1 MFRAAISL
9 FAVIFVLVANVSNAA
24 AERRVA
30 LVIGNSDYKHT
41 SALRNP
47 KHDANDLSVVLARMG
62 FEVIDGTD
70 LNKRDMERRIRDFSN
85 ALEGADVGLF
95 FYAGHGLQVN
105 GKNFL
110 APIDAELKSESD
122 LDFEA
127 VELNLVLR
135 QMERNARINL
145 VFLDACRDNPLA
157 QVLARSLSSRGRSA
171 AMGRGLARVE
181 KAVGMMIAF
190 ATQPGNIALDGE
202 GRNSPFTSA
211 LLKHIGTDGASIND
225 VMIDVRNDVLE
236 STDGKQVP
244 WENSSLTGQFY
255 FKPGD
260 KAVQV
265 AAADPAQT
273 QTSTR
278 ATSSNADIDL
288 AFWTS
293 IRGSS
298 NPALFE
304 EYLRR
309 FPDGAF
315 TPIAK
320 EKLNKTRA
328 IDVEAATDK
337 SAKTA
342 TKKTDEAT
350 VKTAELTP
358 SATASDATK
367 GDEPAIDTAAA
378 KLQLAKDV
386 QTALK
391 KVGCYTSSIDGIW
404 GPGSQRAMQSFNSV
418 AKMSLSV
425 GEPDETALT
434 VIGAW
439 RGKRCVTVVKKKTPR
454 KTTSSRSAKKRPTQ
468 QRQQTTQRRQPP
480 PQRDSGPPPGGGG
493 PSTSV
498 IIGGGRRNGGGL
510 SIGIIGGGIRF

>member
-1 MFRAAISL
+1 MFRAAIS
-9 FAVIFVLVANVSNAA
+9 FISAIFVLLATITGAS

-30 LVIGNSDYKHT
+30 LVIGNSDYQNT
-41 SALRNP
+41 SRLRNP
-47 KHDANDLSVVLARMG
+47 ENDANDLSVILARMG
-62 FEVIDGTD
+62 FEVIDGTN
-70 LNKRDMERRIRDFSN
+70 LGKRDMEQRIRDFSN

-105 GKNFL
+105 GRNFL

-135 QMERNARINL
+135 QMERHARVNL

-171 AMGRGLARVE
+171 AIGRGLARVE

-202 GRNSPFTSA
+202 GRNSPFTTA
-211 LLKHIGTDGASIND
+211 LLKHIDTTGASIND
-225 VMIDVRNDVLE
+225 VMIEVRNEVLATT
-236 STDGKQVP
+236 SGKQVP

-260 KAVQV
+260 KAVKV
-265 AAADPAQT
+265 ATAEPTSAARAASSQT
-273 QTSTR
+273 
-278 ATSSNADIDL
+278 DLDL

-293 IRGSS
+293 IRESN
-298 NPALFE
+298 NPALYE

-309 FPDGAF
+309 FPTGVF
-315 TPIAK
+315 TPIAQA
-320 EKLNKTRA
+320 KLNKTRA
-328 IDVEAATDK
+328 IAVEAATDA
-337 SAKTA
+337 SG
-342 TKKTDEAT
+342 KKAEKDDSDR

-358 SATASDATK
+358 PASATDATQATPVA
-367 GDEPAIDTAAA
+367 DAAA

-391 KVGCYTSSIDGIW
+391 KVRCYTSSIDGIW
-404 GPGSQRAMQSFNSV
+404 GPGSRAAMQRFNRV
-418 AKMSLSV
+418 AKMKLQV
-425 GEPDETALT
+425 GEPDEKALT

-439 RGKRCVTVVKKKTPR
+439 RGQNCAVVATKRR
-454 KTTSSRSAKKRPTQ
+454 KTTTSRSAKRRPPTQ
-468 QRQQTTQRRQPP
+468 KRQPQP
-480 PQRDSGPPPGGGG
+480 PRDSGPPPGPGG
-493 PSTSV
+493 PGSSV
-498 IIGGGRRNGGGL
+498 IIGGGRTNGGGL
-510 SIGIIGGGIRF
+510 TIGIIGGGIRF